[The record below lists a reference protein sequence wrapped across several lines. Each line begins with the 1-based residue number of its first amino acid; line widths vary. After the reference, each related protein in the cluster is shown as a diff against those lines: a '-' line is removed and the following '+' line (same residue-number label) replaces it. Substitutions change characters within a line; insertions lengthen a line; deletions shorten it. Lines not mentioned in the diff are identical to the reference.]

1 MRPLKGSGLSADYP
15 VRIPGAAPRS
25 GPERSDRPLM
35 FLEGTVINHR
45 GQADVAHNK
54 LPGPALNPGLRRR
67 FFDLRLRLSDGS
79 VDEFSFTGPHDLRV
93 VRGDTVRVDG
103 LVLTNLTSGDRWPV
117 RDVGHGRPVRR
128 PLQRPSVL
136 AGPVST
142 YRWKTGLP
150 VAAAVTGLAAVY
162 GIGVGA
168 ADRQLQ
174 LPGAGPPVR
183 PDAHRGRRRVRVR
196 GRRGHRPVRHRAHVA
211 RRRRARLAGRSLA
224 RPVPELKPRRTPDP
238 GPRTPDGARSGRTPI
253 SRASWANSSCLVD
266 AGQPRSTSGS
276 GSPRGRCT
284 RGADPG
290 RIGAAAVVGQFV
302 LAELV
307 VAKPQQSVA
316 SRARGVP
323 SVFASSRCRT
333 AE

>member
-168 ADRQLQ
+168 AVVLF
-174 LPGAGPPVR
+174 A
-183 PDAHRGRRRVRVR
+183 A
-196 GRRGHRPVRHRAHVA
+196 VA
-211 RRRRARLAGRSLA
+211 L
-224 RPVPELKPRRTPDP
+224 
-238 GPRTPDGARSGRTPI
+238 
-253 SRASWANSSCLVD
+253 W
-266 AGQPRSTSGS
+266 TSYCAQYGYS
-276 GSPRGRCT
+276 FRE
-284 RGADPG
+284 PG
-290 RIGAAAVVGQFV
+290 RLFGLTLIAAVAAFGFAGVGVIAPFGTALTWLGV
-302 LAELV
+302 AVLGWLAE
-307 VAKPQQSVA
+307 AW
-316 SRARGVP
+316 RALYL
-323 SVFASSRCRT
+323 S
-333 AE
+333 